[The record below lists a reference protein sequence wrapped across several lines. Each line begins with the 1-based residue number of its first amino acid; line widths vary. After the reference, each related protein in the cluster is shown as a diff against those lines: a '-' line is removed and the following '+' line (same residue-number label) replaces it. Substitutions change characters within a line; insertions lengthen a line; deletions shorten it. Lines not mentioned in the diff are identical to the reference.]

1 VKCSALAV
9 LVRPVVVEV
18 EIAELVVSGN
28 VSSS

>member
-1 VKCSALAV
+1 VKCLALAV
-9 LVRPVVVEV
+9 LAPLVVVVV